1 MKRIRLAE
9 NLEFSQIIHGLWR
22 LSEWNM
28 SSEQLI
34 SFIEE
39 CIELGITTF
48 DHADIYGG
56 YTCEEIFGNALA
68 LKPELREKIQIVTK
82 CGIKLKSSKFPDL
95 KMNHYDTSKEHIL
108 MSVNNSLKNLQTDY
122 IDLLLIHRPNP
133 FMNPKEVAE
142 AFNQLH
148 KEGKVRHFGV
158 SNFLPSQFNMLQK
171 HLDMPLVTNQIEV
184 SPMQL
189 EHFEKGTVD
198 LLLEKGVAPMIWSP
212 LAGGQIFTSQSEAA
226 VRVRSMLEEIGAEIG
241 ANSIDEVMYAW
252 LLVHPANMMPIVG
265 SGKIERV
272 KTAVE
277 ASKLSMTSEQW
288 LRIYVAGMGHNLP

>member
-1 MKRIRLAE
+1 MKRIQLAE
-9 NLEFSQIIHGLWR
+9 DLEFSQIIHGLWR

-28 SSEQLI
+28 TTKQLVT
-34 SFIEE
+34 FIEE

-56 YTCEEIFGNALA
+56 YTCEEIFGKALA
-68 LKPELREKIQIVTK
+68 FKPELREKIQIVTK
-82 CGIKLKSSKFPDL
+82 CGIKLKSAKFPEL

-133 FMNPKEVAE
+133 FMDPKEVAE
-142 AFNQLH
+142 AFNQLQS
-148 KEGKVRHFGV
+148 EGKVRHFGV
-158 SNFLPSQFNMLQK
+158 SNFLPSQFNMLQE
-171 HLDMPLVTNQIEV
+171 HLNTPLVTNQIEV

-198 LLLEKGVAPMIWSP
+198 LLLEKGIAPMIWSP
-212 LAGGQIFTSQSEAA
+212 LAGGQIFTSQTDKAESI
-226 VRVRSMLEEIGAEIG
+226 RTMLGEIAAEIG
-241 ANSIDEVMYAW
+241 ANSIDEVMYSWILA
-252 LLVHPANMMPIVG
+252 HPANMMPIVG

-272 KTAVE
+272 RTAVE
-277 ASKLSMTSEQW
+277 SSRLSMTAEQW
-288 LRIYVAGMGHNLP
+288 LRIYVAGMGHSLP

>member
-1 MKRIRLAE
+1 MKRIPLAE

-133 FMNPKEVAE
+133 FMDPKEVAE
-142 AFNQLH
+142 AFNQLQ
-148 KEGKVRHFGV
+148 KEGKVRYFGV
-158 SNFLPSQFNMLQK
+158 SNFLPSQFNMLQE

-184 SPMQL
+184 SPMQF

-198 LLLEKGVAPMIWSP
+198 LLLEKRVAPMIWSP

-226 VRVRSMLEEIGAEIG
+226 VRVRSMLEEIGNEIG

>member
-1 MKRIRLAE
+1 MKRIQIAE
-9 NLEFSQIIHGLWR
+9 GLEFSQIIHGLWR
-22 LSEWNM
+22 LAEWKM
-28 SSEQLI
+28 TSEQLVT
-34 SFIEE
+34 FIEE
-39 CIELGITTF
+39 CIDLGITTF

-56 YTCEEIFGNALA
+56 YTCEEIFGKALA
-68 LKPELREKIQIVTK
+68 LKPELREKMQIVTK
-82 CGIKLKSSKFPDL
+82 CGIKLKSSKFPKL

-108 MSVNNSLKNLQTDY
+108 MSVNNSLQNLQTDY

-133 FMNPKEVAE
+133 FMNPKEIAE

-148 KEGKVRHFGV
+148 SEGKVRHFGV
-158 SNFLPSQFNMLQK
+158 SNFLPSQFNALQAY
-171 HLDMPLVTNQIEV
+171 LDMPLVTNQIEV

-189 EHFEKGTVD
+189 EHFEKGTID
-198 LLLEKGVAPMIWSP
+198 LLLEKDIAPMIWSP

-226 VRVRSMLEEIGAEIG
+226 VRVRAMLEEISSEIG
-241 ANSIDEVMYAW
+241 ANTIDEVLYAW
-252 LLVHPANMMPIVG
+252 LLAHPAKMMPIVG

-277 ASKLSMTSEQW
+277 STKLSMTAEQW

>member
-9 NLEFSQIIHGLWR
+9 DLEFSQIIHGLWR
-22 LSEWNM
+22 LSEWKM
-28 SSEQLI
+28 STEDLV

-56 YTCEEIFGNALA
+56 YTCEEIFGKALA
-68 LKPELREKIQIVTK
+68 LKPELREKIQLVTK
-82 CGIKLKSSKFPDL
+82 CGIKLKSNKFPNL

-108 MSVNNSLKNLQTDY
+108 LSVNNSLKNLQTDY

-133 FMNPKEVAE
+133 FMNPVEVAE

-148 KEGKVRHFGV
+148 SEGKVRHFGV
-158 SNFLPSQFNMLQK
+158 SNFLPSQFKLLQAY
-171 HLDMPLVTNQIEV
+171 LEMPLVTNQIEV

-189 EHFEKGTVD
+189 EHFEKGTID
-198 LLLEKGVAPMIWSP
+198 LLLEKKVAPMIWSP
-212 LAGGQIFTSQSEAA
+212 LAGGRIFTSDTEKAE
-226 VRVRSMLEEIGAEIG
+226 RVRLKLEEIAGEIG
-241 ANSIDEVMYAW
+241 AKSIDEVLYAW
-252 LLVHPANMMPIVG
+252 LLAHPAKMMPIVG

-272 KTAVE
+272 RVAAKST
-277 ASKLSMTSEQW
+277 KLSMTAEQW
-288 LRIYVAGMGHNLP
+288 LRIYVGGMGHALP

>member
-1 MKRIRLAE
+1 MKRIPLAE

-108 MSVNNSLKNLQTDY
+108 TSVNNSLKNLQTDY

-142 AFNQLH
+142 AFNQLQ
-148 KEGKVRHFGV
+148 KEGKVRYFGV

-171 HLDMPLVTNQIEV
+171 HLDMSLVTNQIEV
-184 SPMQL
+184 SPMQF

>member
-1 MKRIRLAE
+1 MKKIRLAE

-28 SSEQLI
+28 SSEQLV

-56 YTCEEIFGNALA
+56 YTCEEIFGKALA

-82 CGIKLKSSKFPDL
+82 CGIKLKSSTFPDL

-108 MSVNNSLKNLQTDY
+108 MSVNNSLKNLQTDF

-133 FMNPKEVAE
+133 FMDPKEVAA

-184 SPMQL
+184 SPMQF
-189 EHFEKGTVD
+189 EHFEKGTID
-198 LLLEKGVAPMIWSP
+198 LLLENGVAPMIWSP

-226 VRVRSMLEEIGAEIG
+226 VRVRSMLEEIGKEIG

-272 KTAVE
+272 KIAVE

>member
-9 NLEFSQIIHGLWR
+9 DLEFSQIIHGLWR

-28 SSEQLI
+28 KSEQLV
-34 SFIEE
+34 SFFEE

-56 YTCEEIFGNALA
+56 YTCEEIFGKALS

-148 KEGKVRHFGV
+148 TEGKVRHFGV
-158 SNFLPSQFNMLQK
+158 SNFLPSQFNMLQAY
-171 HLDMPLVTNQIEV
+171 LDMPLVTNQIEV
-184 SPMQL
+184 SPMQF

-198 LLLEKGVAPMIWSP
+198 LLLEKEIAPMIWSP
-212 LAGGQIFTSQSEAA
+212 LAGGQIFTSQSEQA
-226 VRVRSMLEEIGAEIG
+226 VRVRSMLEEISAEIG

-277 ASKLSMTSEQW
+277 ATKLRMTAEQW

>member
-39 CIELGITTF
+39 CIELDITTF

-142 AFNQLH
+142 AFNQLQ

-252 LLVHPANMMPIVG
+252 LLVHPSNMMPIVG

-277 ASKLSMTSEQW
+277 SSKLSMTSEQW

>member
-1 MKRIRLAE
+1 MKRIQIAE

-22 LSEWNM
+22 LAEWKM
-28 SSEQLI
+28 TSEQLVA
-34 SFIEE
+34 FIEE
-39 CIELGITTF
+39 CIDLGITTF

-56 YTCEEIFGNALA
+56 YTCEEIFGKALA
-68 LKPELREKIQIVTK
+68 IKPELREKIQIVTK
-82 CGIKLKSSKFPDL
+82 CGIKLKSSKFPEL

-108 MSVNNSLKNLQTDY
+108 TSVNNSLENLQTDY

-133 FMNPKEVAE
+133 FMNPKEIAE
-142 AFNQLH
+142 AFNQLQS
-148 KEGKVRHFGV
+148 EGKVRHFGV
-158 SNFLPSQFNMLQK
+158 SNFLPSQFNALQEY
-171 HLDMPLVTNQIEV
+171 LNMPLVTNQIEV

-189 EHFEKGTVD
+189 EHFEKGTID
-198 LLLEKGVAPMIWSP
+198 LLLEKDIAPMIWSP
-212 LAGGQIFTSQSEAA
+212 LAGGQIFTSQSETA
-226 VRVRSMLEEIGAEIG
+226 VRVRAMLEEISSEIG

-252 LLVHPANMMPIVG
+252 LLAHPAKMMPIIG

-277 ASKLSMTSEQW
+277 STKLSMSAEQW

>member
-28 SSEQLI
+28 SSEQLV

-39 CIELGITTF
+39 CIEFGITTF

-108 MSVNNSLKNLQTDY
+108 MSVNNSLKNLQTNY

-142 AFNQLH
+142 AFNQLK

-158 SNFLPSQFNMLQK
+158 SNFLPSQFNMLQE

-184 SPMQL
+184 SPIQF

-226 VRVRSMLEEIGAEIG
+226 VRVRSMLEEIGDEIG

>member
-1 MKRIRLAE
+1 MKKIRLAE

-28 SSEQLI
+28 SSEQLLT
-34 SFIEE
+34 FIEE

-142 AFNQLH
+142 AFNQLQ

-158 SNFLPSQFNMLQK
+158 SNFLPSQFNMLQE

-184 SPMQL
+184 SPMQF

-265 SGKIERV
+265 SGKIDRV

-288 LRIYVAGMGHNLP
+288 LRIFVAGMGHNLP

>member
-1 MKRIRLAE
+1 MKRIKLAE

-22 LSEWNM
+22 LADWNM
-28 SSEQLI
+28 SSEDLI

-39 CIELGITTF
+39 CMDLGITTF

-56 YTCEEIFGNALA
+56 YTCEEIFGKALS
-68 LKPELREKIQIVTK
+68 LKPELREKMQIVTK
-82 CGIKLKSSKFPDL
+82 CGIKLKSSKFPNL

-108 MSVNNSLKNLQTDY
+108 MSVNSSLKNLQTDY

-142 AFNQLH
+142 AFNVLH

-158 SNFLPSQFNMLQK
+158 SNFLPAQFNTLQA
-171 HLDMPLVTNQIEV
+171 HLEMPLVTNQIEV

-189 EHFEKGTVD
+189 EHFEKGTID
-198 LLLEKGVAPMIWSP
+198 LLQEKGIAPMIWSP
-212 LAGGQIFTSQSEAA
+212 LAGGQIFTSQSEKA
-226 VRVRSMLEEIGAEIG
+226 VRVRTLLEEIAVEIE
-241 ANSIDEVMYAW
+241 AKSIDEVMYAW
-252 LLVHPANMMPIVG
+252 LLAHPANMMPIVG

-272 KTAVE
+272 QTAVG
-277 ASKLSMTSEQW
+277 STKLSMTAEQW
-288 LRIYVAGMGHNLP
+288 LRIYVAGMGHPLP

>member
-9 NLEFSQIIHGLWR
+9 DLEFSQIIHGLWR

-28 SSEQLI
+28 TTEQLV

-56 YTCEEIFGNALA
+56 YTCEEIFGKALA

-108 MSVNNSLKNLQTDY
+108 LSVNNSLKNLQTDY

-133 FMNPKEVAE
+133 FMNPKEVAK

-148 KEGKVRHFGV
+148 SEGKVRHFGV
-158 SNFLPSQFNMLQK
+158 SNFLPSQFNMLQG

-184 SPMQL
+184 SPMQF

-198 LLLEKGVAPMIWSP
+198 LLLEKEIAPMIWSP
-212 LAGGQIFTSQSEAA
+212 LAGGQIFTSQSEQAI
-226 VRVRSMLEEIGAEIG
+226 RVRSKLEEISAEIG
-241 ANSIDEVMYAW
+241 AKSIDEVMYAW

-277 ASKLSMTSEQW
+277 ASKLSMTAEQW

>member
-1 MKRIRLAE
+1 MKRIPLAE

-108 MSVNNSLKNLQTDY
+108 TSVNNSLKNLQTDY

-142 AFNQLH
+142 AFNQLQ
-148 KEGKVRHFGV
+148 KEGKVRYFGV

-184 SPMQL
+184 SPMQF

-252 LLVHPANMMPIVG
+252 LLVHPSNMMPIVG

-272 KTAVE
+272 KTAIE

>member
-28 SSEQLI
+28 SSEQLV

-108 MSVNNSLKNLQTDY
+108 MSVNNSLKNLQTDT

-133 FMNPKEVAE
+133 FMDPKEVAE
-142 AFNQLH
+142 AFNQLQ

-158 SNFLPSQFNMLQK
+158 SNFLPSQFNMLQM

-184 SPMQL
+184 SPMQF
-189 EHFEKGTVD
+189 EHFEKGTID

>member
-1 MKRIRLAE
+1 MKKIRLAE

-28 SSEQLI
+28 SSDQLI

-142 AFNQLH
+142 AFNQLQ

-158 SNFLPSQFNMLQK
+158 SNFLPSQFNMLQE

-184 SPMQL
+184 SPMQF

-212 LAGGQIFTSQSEAA
+212 LAGGQIFTSQTEAA